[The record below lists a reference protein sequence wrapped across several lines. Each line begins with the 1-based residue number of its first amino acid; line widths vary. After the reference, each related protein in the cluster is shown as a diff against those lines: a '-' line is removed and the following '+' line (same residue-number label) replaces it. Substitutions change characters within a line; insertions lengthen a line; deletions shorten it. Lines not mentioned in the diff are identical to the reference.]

1 MPDPSVTVRLVRPDD
16 APALAVLIV
25 RSRAALAP
33 WEPLHASDYYTES
46 GQRRGIVAALDRQAR
61 GEQHPFLVLVDGEPA
76 GRVNLN
82 DVVQG
87 AFQNAHL
94 GYWVDVEHQGRGV
107 ATGSVSA
114 VLAVAFGEL
123 GLHRVQAGTLVHNH
137 ASRRVLTKNGFAEIG
152 FAPRYVKIAGHWQDH
167 VLHQRL
173 ADDPAPGPSPG
184 LSWPLASDAR
194 SRDRGSRRPARPPG

>member
-1 MPDPSVTVRLVRPDD
+1 MSRAGTAHAPEVRVRLLAVDD
-16 APALAVLIV
+16 AAALATLVT
-25 RSRAALAP
+25 RSREALAP
-33 WEPLHASDYYTES
+33 WEPLHAAAYFTEA
-46 GQRRGIVAALDRQAR
+46 GQRGAIVGALDRRAR

-82 DVVQG
+82 DVVRG

-107 ATGSVSA
+107 ASA
-114 VLAVAFGEL
+114 AVGLVLAAAFGPL

-137 ASRRVLTKNGFAEIG
+137 ASRRVLAKNGFVEIG
-152 FAPRYVKIAGHWQDH
+152 FAPRYIAIAGRWQDH

-173 ADDPAPGPSPG
+173 ADDPPTT
-184 LSWPLASDAR
+184 
-194 SRDRGSRRPARPPG
+194 GS